1 MTKNVSNRFNNEIID
16 EVTQQLSI
24 YEEAVARRERD
35 IELNQIY
42 AQVLESSHRAVAVIR
57 LDRVII
63 WVNKRVEEILGYTVE
78 ECIGSKI
85 SDLIFGID
93 TDISILLKAIETVRK
108 GNTVEYEHLVY
119 KKNREPIWIRAFF
132 KPIYNSDNKIDKYCI
147 YGQDITLEKK
157 SAEAIKESE
166 TKYKDI
172 LDSISEIIFKVDS
185 LGIFTFINKAWT
197 KATGYE
203 EDETIG
209 KNYLDYLTESEK
221 KISINNVKEMLDLKK
236 ETSQREIF
244 VVTKSNEV
252 KCFELKTK
260 SEFAINRQII
270 GFSGILT
277 DITHGKRMQYYQE
290 LLSNYVSDFVAVHDK
305 ESRYLYVAPS
315 IIDIAGYE
323 PEELLGKSSFEF
335 YHPKDMENAKAFREA
350 NISGMSDYKKTITI
364 RFRRKDGTY
373 TWLDITARY
382 FFDTYAND
390 FRTITSAKVVDSRKK
405 EEETIYKA
413 LEEQR
418 HLNKVKSD
426 FINFVSH
433 EFKTPLSVIKA
444 TSELLQI
451 KLERKVANIE
461 EHIKEEL
468 VSIDHE
474 IQSLANLIDDV
485 LRVEKIEA
493 GEVNM
498 NPKVLNFRKIIENTV
513 QKFSNKQLDSR
524 NVTFNVF
531 GTEKPVLIDAKY
543 LEIICNNLI
552 SNAFKYSKG
561 RPDPIVNLIYSEK
574 EVVMHVIDF
583 GIGIPEKNKNQLFT
597 TFFRASN
604 SKSVSGT
611 GLGLSIV
618 KKYVE
623 LMNGKI
629 DFISQESEGTVMT
642 VTLPLAKSMIA

>member
-1 MTKNVSNRFNNEIID
+1 
-16 EVTQQLSI
+16 
-24 YEEAVARRERD
+24 
-35 IELNQIY
+35 
-42 AQVLESSHRAVAVIR
+42 
-57 LDRVII
+57 
-63 WVNKRVEEILGYTVE
+63 
-78 ECIGSKI
+78 
-85 SDLIFGID
+85 
-93 TDISILLKAIETVRK
+93 
-108 GNTVEYEHLVY
+108 
-119 KKNREPIWIRAFF
+119 
-132 KPIYNSDNKIDKYCI
+132 
-147 YGQDITLEKK
+147 
-157 SAEAIKESE
+157 
-166 TKYKDI
+166 
-172 LDSISEIIFKVDS
+172 
-185 LGIFTFINKAWT
+185 
-197 KATGYE
+197 
-203 EDETIG
+203 
-209 KNYLDYLTESEK
+209 
-221 KISINNVKEMLDLKK
+221 
-236 ETSQREIF
+236 
-244 VVTKSNEV
+244 
-252 KCFELKTK
+252 
-260 SEFAINRQII
+260 
-270 GFSGILT
+270 
-277 DITHGKRMQYYQE
+277 MQYYQE

-305 ESRYLYVAPS
+305 ETRYLYVAPS
-315 IIDIAGYE
+315 IKDIAGYE
-323 PEELLGKSSFEF
+323 PEELIGKSSFDF
-335 YHPKDMENAKAFREA
+335 YHPKDMENVKAFREA
-350 NISGMSDYKKTITI
+350 NVSGMSDYKNTITI
-364 RFRRKDGTY
+364 RYRKKDGTY

-390 FRTITSAKVVDSRKK
+390 YRTITSAKVVDSRIK
-405 EEETIYKA
+405 EEEAIFKA

-433 EFKTPLSVIKA
+433 EFKTPLSVIQA

-451 KLERKVANIE
+451 KLERKVTNIE

-468 VSIDHE
+468 LSIDHE

-513 QKFSNKQLDSR
+513 QKFSTKQLDSR

-531 GTEKPVLIDAKY
+531 GTERPVLIDAKY

-574 EVVMHVIDF
+574 DVVMHVIDF

-597 TFFRASN
+597 TFFRAAN

-618 KKYVE
+618 KKYVQ

-642 VTLPLAKSMIA
+642 VTLPLAKALTT